1 MIFFGFM
8 GFDLLEVLV
17 EDKDF
22 VCIFARLVAKKM
34 QEKKRKSFVF
44 VVTSCCVWL
53 LREWGKEPFRYL
65 SLT

>member
-44 VVTSCCVWL
+44 VVKLWATIHVL
-53 LREWGKEPFRYL
+53 PQR
-65 SLT
+65 T

>member
-22 VCIFARLVAKKM
+22 VRIFARLVAKKM

-44 VVTSCCVWL
+44 VVKLWATIHVL
-53 LREWGKEPFRYL
+53 PQR
-65 SLT
+65 T